1 MSAPIRL
8 SALSLASCC
17 IAGLSGC
24 AMFQRPAPV
33 TAPEPAPTSTAMSV
47 DEATRGPRFVGGE
60 RVDLP
65 APESTM
71 LVALFGETGAGPVA
85 SGANSERNLQQ
96 VSFALEGGDFTPDI
110 DPEGR
115 TLIYASRQ
123 HSERFDLYRKSVG
136 GRTVTQLT
144 SDPAD
149 DMMPAI
155 SPDGTRI
162 AFVSNRAGNWDVYV
176 MPAEGGAPTQITFD
190 RDDEVQP
197 TWSPDGSTLAFARRN
212 RRTDRWEIW
221 TADTKLPGS
230 TTYLCDGFLPR
241 WRPNPSADPKQNK
254 LLFQR
259 ARQQGSRLFGVWTVD
274 ILDGQ
279 ATNPTEIVSAQ
290 DAAVVQPAWS
300 PDGSH
305 IVFTTIMDPTG
316 DAAGHADLWII
327 KADGS
332 GRINLTSDRFRNMQP
347 VWSRNDRIYFVSNRS
362 GVDNIWCLTATPRP
376 MAGPT
381 AVPVQHH
388 DPQHQDHH
396 RDSIGSGGIAG
407 VGDTGSSQP

>member
-1 MSAPIRL
+1 
-8 SALSLASCC
+8 
-17 IAGLSGC
+17 
-24 AMFQRPAPV
+24 
-33 TAPEPAPTSTAMSV
+33 
-47 DEATRGPRFVGGE
+47 
-60 RVDLP
+60 
-65 APESTM
+65 M
-71 LVALFGETGAGPVA
+71 LV
-85 SGANSERNLQQ
+85 
-96 VSFALEGGDFTPDI
+96 
-110 DPEGR
+110 
-115 TLIYASRQ
+115 YASRQ
-123 HSERFDLYRKSVG
+123 HSERFDLYRKSVD

-162 AFVSNRAGNWDVYV
+162 AFVSNRAGNWDVYA
-176 MPAEGGAPTQITFD
+176 MPIEGGAPTQITFD
-190 RDDEVQP
+190 GDDEVQP
-197 TWSPDGSTLAFARRN
+197 TWSPDGSTIAFARRN

-221 TADTKLPGS
+221 TADTRLPGA

-241 WRPNPSADPKQNK
+241 WCPDPKANK

-274 ILDGQ
+274 IVDGE

-305 IVFTTIMDPTG
+305 IVFATIMDPTST
-316 DAAGHADLWII
+316 AASHTDLWTI

-347 VWSRNDRIYFVSNRS
+347 VWGRNDRIYFVSNRG
-362 GVDNIWCLTATPRP
+362 GVENIWSLAPS
-376 MAGPT
+376 
-381 AVPVQHH
+381 VPVQ
-388 DPQHQDHH
+388 
-396 RDSIGSGGIAG
+396 SIMPGPSPDGSQPLGSGGIAG
-407 VGDTGSSQP
+407 VAEKHESQP